1 MTDLQLYAK
10 LSSLSPDLKKEV
22 ADFIDFLQHKSKR
35 DKKQLKRPAGLAKGM
50 IKISD
55 DFDEPL
61 DDFEAYMK

>member
-1 MTDLQLYAK
+1 MTDLYLYTK

-22 ADFIDFLQHKSKR
+22 ADFIDFLQHKSKS
-35 DKKQLKRPAGLAKGM
+35 DKKQLKRPTGLAKGM

-61 DDFEAYMK
+61 DDFEEYM

>member
-1 MTDLQLYAK
+1 MTDLHLYIK

-35 DKKQLKRPAGLAKGM
+35 DKKQSKRPAGLARGM

-55 DFDEPL
+55 DFDDPL
-61 DDFEAYMK
+61 DDFSAYM